1 MPPQNQTRGNNS
13 GLRLFPVGGFT
24 GQGSTW
30 GPSRAEPSRWG
41 ACPGARACA
50 APRPGAGPAPC
61 SAEPA
66 RLCPSCPPGKL
77 HAPQRASP
85 PRLPLRGG
93 GGGGRGLRSAA
104 PPREGRQNK
113 TDPGD
118 TAKHDGTPWG
128 GHSPHAQ
135 HLGGRGQ
142 GTGRTLP
149 RHTAPAKG
157 GWCEGCVKSSRSRPP
172 LTCADRQPGPRNPQ
186 AAVFIYNNV

>member
-30 GPSRAEPSRWG
+30 GPSRAQPSRWG

-50 APRPGAGPAPC
+50 VPRPGAGPAPC

-93 GGGGRGLRSAA
+93 GDVASAQQHHPARGARIRQTLATQRNTTAR
-104 PPREGRQNK
+104 PGEG
-113 TDPGD
+113 
-118 TAKHDGTPWG
+118 
-128 GHSPHAQ
+128 
-135 HLGGRGQ
+135 
-142 GTGRTLP
+142 
-149 RHTAPAKG
+149 TAPTLSARGAGARERAGRCRDTRRQRRAAGVRGASKAAG
-157 GWCEGCVKSSRSRPP
+157 AVP
-172 LTCADRQPGPRNPQ
+172 L
-186 AAVFIYNNV
+186 

>member
-1 MPPQNQTRGNNS
+1 MARLGAPPVRN
-13 GLRLFPVGGFT
+13 
-24 GQGSTW
+24 
-30 GPSRAEPSRWG
+30 RAG
-41 ACPGARACA
+41 GARAREPAHALRLGRAPALLPAALSRPGC
-50 APRPGAGPAPC
+50 APRVVRESSTRHRQPR
-61 SAEPA
+61 
-66 RLCPSCPPGKL
+66 RL
-77 HAPQRASP
+77 AASP
-85 PRLPLRGG
+85 PSA
-93 GGGGRGLRSAA
+93 GGRGLRSAA

-135 HLGGRGQ
+135 QPGGRGQ
-142 GTGRTLP
+142 GTRRTLP

-172 LTCADRQPGPRNPQ
+172 LTCADRQRGPRNPQ